1 MRFHMTSDALLVFV
15 RVPKTGRVKTRLAGA
30 VGPKQA
36 CRLYR
41 LFVEDLLAGL
51 SMDQYDTV
59 ICYDPPD
66 GKEEIASWLGS
77 AFDYQAQQGSSLGE
91 KMAHAFAWAFAQGSA
106 RTVLIGSDIPDLNA
120 AVIEQAFAGLNT
132 HESVMGPTVDGG
144 YYLIGFSAAA
154 FCPQVFRSM
163 PWGTPRVFHDTMNV
177 LKAEKLSVRV
187 LSLFRDIDRIED
199 LADLLERA
207 RRKPEL
213 NNLNTLR
220 YLIEN
225 PELLEVKEKKDCNI
239 K

>member
-1 MRFHMTSDALLVFV
+1 MTSDSLLVFV
-15 RVPKTGRVKTRLAGA
+15 RVPETGCVKTRLAGA
-30 VGPKQA
+30 LGPEQA

-51 SMDQYDTV
+51 AVDQYDTI

-66 GKEEIASWLGS
+66 GKDQIAGWLGPG
-77 AFDYQAQQGSSLGE
+77 FDYQPQQGLSLGE
-91 KMAHAFAWAFAQGSA
+91 KMAHAFAWSFARGSA

-120 AVIEQAFAGLNT
+120 TVIEQAFAALNT
-132 HESVMGPTVDGG
+132 HESVMGPAVDGG
-144 YYLIGFSAAA
+144 YYLIGFAAGA
-154 FCPQVFRSM
+154 FCPQVFRGM
-163 PWGTPRVFHDTMNV
+163 PWGTARVFNDTMNV

-187 LSLFRDIDRIED
+187 LSLLRDIDRIED

-220 YLIEN
+220 YLFDN
-225 PELLEVKEKKDCNI
+225 PNLLEI
-239 K
+239 